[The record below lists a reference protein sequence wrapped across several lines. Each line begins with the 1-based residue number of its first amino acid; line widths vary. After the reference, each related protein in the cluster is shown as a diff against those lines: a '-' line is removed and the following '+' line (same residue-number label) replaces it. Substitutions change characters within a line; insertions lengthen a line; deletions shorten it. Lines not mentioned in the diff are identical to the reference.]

1 MMMKALLSADDNG
14 GVGQGDSV
22 GEGDRDDAYEDN
34 SYDDDDYSTDDDD
47 ENILTLP
54 AVII

>member
-1 MMMKALLSADDNG
+1 MVMKALLSADHIG
-14 GVGQGDSV
+14 GV
-22 GEGDRDDAYEDN
+22 GEGDRDDEYEDN